1 MLLFHIQPVSVIRTM
16 MTSIDKL
23 LRRPGLPLKR
33 ISDIRFLLI
42 LLEVQ
47 YYIGFASVP
56 TPCISNLLSLLQNP
70 LLAQHNFAEE
80 TRYHHNILKRILGML
95 SGLSNEC
102 HQALANWFAKYVN
115 SHFECM
121 QPSVS

>member
-1 MLLFHIQPVSVIRTM
+1 MMPSNHMRNKEHINNFFFHNIVQPVSVIRAM

-23 LRRPGLPLKR
+23 LRRPGVPLKR
-33 ISDIRFLLI
+33 ISDVRFLLI
-42 LLEVQ
+42 MLEV
-47 YYIGFASVP
+47 SVRSRMIP
-56 TPCISNLLSLLQNP
+56 SCLHIFNQILKNP

-102 HQALANWFAKYVN
+102 HQAIANWFAK
-115 SHFECM
+115 
-121 QPSVS
+121 